1 MSERGRV
8 MEDELLKKAKRRK
21 IRTIAVLVI
30 VALAATSAVFG
41 LSIKSAR
48 AEKAK
53 AAVAQE
59 STETQAAADSGAA
72 EKKSTSSKEKK
83 DKAAVK
89 KVDELI
95 AAIGDPDKVT
105 LDSKDAIQK
114 AKKAYDKLS
123 KDQKE
128 IVENKEVLTAALEN
142 YRKLVKEKKAEAAE
156 KNSSSS
162 SASTAAAKSV
172 TISIECKDLANDMS
186 RLKEPAKKKYIP
198 SNGIILPATKYQFK
212 SGETVYDALKSVC
225 RSHGIAYIKKDA
237 GAYDGVYISSI
248 GHLAEFDGG
257 KNSGWLYYVN
267 GVTPN
272 YTCSKYKLKN
282 GDVIK
287 WHYTVNYTKE

>member
-1 MSERGRV
+1 
-8 MEDELLKKAKRRK
+8 MEDELLKKAKKRR
-21 IRTIAVLVI
+21 IRTVAILVI

-41 LSIKSAR
+41 MSLKSAK

-53 AAVAQE
+53 AAAAQE
-59 STETQAAADSGAA
+59 QTTDAAAAADSGTA
-72 EKKSTSSKEKK
+72 KKSAKTSQARK
-83 DKAAVK
+83 DKAAAR

-105 LDSKDAIQK
+105 LDSKDTIQK

-128 IVENKEVLTAALEN
+128 IVENKEVLTAALNN
-142 YRKLVKEKKAEAAE
+142 YRKLVKEKKAEAAK
-156 KNSSSS
+156 KNGSSS
-162 SASTAAAKSV
+162 SASTASAGKSV
-172 TISIECKDLANDMS
+172 TISIECKDLAKDMS
-186 RLKEPAKKKYIP
+186 KLKDPAKKKYVP
-198 SNGIILPATKYQFK
+198 SSGVILSSTKYEFK
-212 SGETVYDALKSVC
+212 KGETVYDALKYVC
-225 RSHGIAYIKKDA
+225 RTHGIAYIKKEV

-282 GDVIK
+282 GDVIR